1 MREVPKHTVW
11 TSNPY
16 YVDEEEWF
24 SDLREYYPE
33 ATEDELYR
41 MMWDTIYD
49 YLDDERANL
58 SIYVPEGIIA
68 IGNLGFWNGRATG
81 YKEVGNRISDCLY
94 DDCDYATWYVD
105 ELGDLAGEGIH
116 HDGTNHYIYRAWKSS
131 TTDAQ
136 KDALL
141 DKIYMNKATRRDI
154 TRYTRSLGKDVAA
167 VYGWT
172 IRGYKPKAS
181 A

>member
-1 MREVPKHTVW
+1 MREAPKHMIW
-11 TSNPY
+11 TNNLY
-16 YVDEEEWF
+16 YIDEDEWF
-24 SDLREYYPE
+24 SYLREMHPD
-33 ATEDELYR
+33 ASDDELYLI
-41 MMWDTIYD
+41 MCYDNYD
-49 YLDDERANL
+49 YLDDERTNL

-68 IGNLGFWNGRATG
+68 IGDLGLWSGRVTG

-94 DDCDYATWYVD
+94 DDSDYVTWYVD
-105 ELGDLAGEGIH
+105 DRGDLAGEGVH
-116 HDGTNHYIYRAWKSS
+116 HDGTNHYIYRAWKES

-141 DKIYMNKATRRDI
+141 DKIYRNKATRRDI

-167 VYGWT
+167 VYGWK